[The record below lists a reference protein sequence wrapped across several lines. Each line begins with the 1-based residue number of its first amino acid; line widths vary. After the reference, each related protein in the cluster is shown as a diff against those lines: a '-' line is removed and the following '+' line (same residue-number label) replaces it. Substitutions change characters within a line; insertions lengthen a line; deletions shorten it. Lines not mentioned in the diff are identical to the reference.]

1 MTLQHY
7 KTCPTSAQLT
17 LHDSFARLIRLLST
31 HMSVTQLVRQW
42 HPDSYKIHLALTG
55 FGKSAPDSS
64 SCYTTQHTLP
74 RPIRLLHDSSQ
85 TDQPVTGL
93 INPLQDSSDFN
104 LPDWVIGMLSYATGT
119 FSYAGPCV
127 WNNLPPTL
135 HRSDSASSFKAALK
149 MPLFNN
155 CF

>member
-7 KTCPTSAQLT
+7 RTCPTGAQLT
-17 LHDSFARLIRLLST
+17 LHDSFSRLIST
-31 HMSVTQLVRQW
+31 YMSVTQLVRQW
-42 HPDSYKIHLALTG
+42 HPDSYKIHLAVTG
-55 FGKSAPDSS
+55 FVKSAPDSS
-64 SCYTTQHTLP
+64 SCYTTHSYKTHQVVT
-74 RPIRLLHDSSQ
+74 RLITNCYK

-104 LPDWVIGMLSYATGT
+104 LPDWVIGMLSYAIGM
-119 FSYAGPCV
+119 FPYAGPCV
-127 WNNLPPTL
+127 WNNLPQPL
-135 HRSDSASSFKAALK
+135 HHSASASPFKAALK